1 MAKAFILLASLTSVT
16 PVDLLKDVL
25 NGWTFTV
32 LFFFFFVYI
41 ELYAPFC
48 TVVLVHTTLSGVPLL
63 MKLSNLSIRAGVLGV
78 ALTGD
83 SH

>member
-1 MAKAFILLASLTSVT
+1 MVKAFILLVSLASVT

-25 NGWTFTV
+25 NGCTFTM
-32 LFFFFFVYI
+32 LFFFVYI

-48 TVVLVHTTLSGVPLL
+48 TVVLVRTTLSGVPLL
-63 MKLSNLSIRAGVLGV
+63 MKLCNLLIRAGVLGV
-78 ALTGD
+78 ALIGD